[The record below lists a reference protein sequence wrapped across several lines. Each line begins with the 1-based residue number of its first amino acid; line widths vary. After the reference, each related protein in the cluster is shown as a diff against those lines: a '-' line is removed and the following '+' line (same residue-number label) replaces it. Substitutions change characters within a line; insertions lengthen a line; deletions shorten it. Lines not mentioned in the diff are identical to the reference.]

1 MDKFSRSEGRTV
13 PAEALAASEA
23 RFRALLDNIP
33 LPTIIYDVATLRY
46 LAANQAALDVYGYS
60 REEFLAM
67 KVTDIRPPE
76 DVPRLLETLKTL
88 DRRPRKLGIW
98 RHLRKDGA
106 PLEMEITSQD
116 TVERGRVARLV
127 IGVDVTERG
136 RAEKAMRDNEEK
148 LARAQQL
155 ARVGSWEW
163 NPDTG
168 ETSWSAETCRMLGVA
183 PEVMDSPQGWL
194 SLLHPEDRPRVLEA
208 LKAAARGGPFDLE
221 MRFELAFG
229 QLIAHARG
237 ELSAAEGGRRFFG
250 TLQDVTERRELE
262 RAMRE
267 VEERFRVAF
276 QTIPD
281 AMSIGRMEDG
291 INVAVNEGYCRLSGW
306 TEQEALHRTSL
317 ALNLWVE
324 PAQRKQLFDKLNQ
337 GGEVRDL
344 EVRFRRKS
352 GEEFDALLSS
362 QRFTSGG
369 KAYFL
374 TVTRDITERKHAR
387 RAQRAIYRIA
397 EAANTTGNL
406 QEMLRWIHGI
416 VAELMHVPNF
426 YIALYDEAAQT
437 FEFPYYVDEHG
448 DIPVG
453 PEAVGKGV
461 SAYVVRTGKPLVFSD
476 RTAIEALIRA
486 GELVQVG
493 APSLS
498 WVGVPLVTNRRT
510 VGVLA
515 AQIYS
520 GPVRYS
526 AREKELLQFVSTQ
539 VANAIERKQAEQ
551 SLRASEQRFRALIE
565 STTDGIFLLAA
576 DGAIL
581 YSSPSGAQML
591 GLSAGETPGSLLGHL
606 HPEDVPVVRRTLE
619 GVARTPGEPLQAQAR
634 VRRRDGTSVVVDGV
648 FTNLLDDP
656 AVRGIVLNVRDIS
669 ERKQME
675 AKLMMADRMVSVGTL
690 AAGVAHE
697 INNPLAYVLANLS
710 FLSNALPPLMQG
722 KDPDVIEALREA
734 HDGAGRVRNIVRD
747 LKTFSRADE
756 VHDAPVD
763 LHRVLDAAANMAW
776 NEIRHRAR
784 LVKDYAP
791 QLGLVLGNESRLGQV
806 FLNLII
812 NAAQAIPEGAADR
825 NEIRVTTRAVG
836 DRVLVDVRDT
846 GPGISAEVR
855 GRLFDPFFTTK
866 PVGVGTGLG
875 LFICQNIVRSL
886 GGEIS
891 VESEPGM
898 GAVFRVSLPRSL
910 EERVPSPARPPAVAA
925 AQGARVLVVDDET
938 LIGAALR
945 RGLTGHE
952 VISESSAVAAL
963 ARLRRGERFDLILC
977 DVMMP
982 EMTGARFHELLLAE
996 FPPLAA
1002 QVVFMTGGAF
1012 TPQARDFFDRVPN
1025 QRMEKPLDLHN
1036 IRALIQQR
1044 LQDR

>member
-784 LVKDYAP
+784 LVKDFGVVPEVQA
-791 QLGLVLGNESRLGQV
+791 NESRLGQV
-806 FLNLII
+806 FLNLLV
-812 NAAQAIPEGAADR
+812 NAAQSIEPGAEGR
-825 NEIRVTTRAVG
+825 NEIRAITRVEG
-836 DRVLVDVRDT
+836 GRVV
-846 GPGISAEVR
+846 AEVR
-855 GRLFDPFFTTK
+855 DSGVGIPLDLQKKIFEPFFTTK
-866 PVGVGTGLG
+866 PAGVGTGLG
-875 LFICQNIVRSL
+875 LAICHSIVSEM
-886 GGEIS
+886 GGELS
-891 VESEPGM
+891 VSSAPGR
-898 GAVFRVSLPRSL
+898 GSNFRVVLPVATG
-910 EERVPSPARPPAVAA
+910 VPRAA
-925 AQGARVLVVDDET
+925 APRLTQAAQATPRARLLVVDDEVGVGNAIRRALSAEHDVVPVT
-938 LIGAALR
+938 SARAALEM
-945 RGLTGHE
+945 LD
-952 VISESSAVAAL
+952 
-963 ARLRRGERFDLILC
+963 RGERFDAMLC
-977 DVMMP
+977 DLMMP
-982 EMTGARFHELLLAE
+982 EMSGMELHAELERTHPALAQA
-996 FPPLAA
+996 LI
-1002 QVVFMTGGAF
+1002 VMTGGVF
-1012 TPQARDFFDRVPN
+1012 TPAAQQFLDRVQN
-1025 QRMEKPLDLHN
+1025 QRVEKPFDVQSLRAV
-1036 IRALIQQR
+1036 IRSALR
-1044 LQDR
+1044 